1 MPLARVTLSRLAV
14 SINRSDF
21 PAFIEAVERLPAA
34 DRNILAVLDAG
45 ELLRTFEHGR
55 YLRQNTA
62 LSMLV
67 WLAQFQQAN
76 VEEA

>member
-1 MPLARVTLSRLAV
+1 MPLARMTLGRLAV
-14 SINRSDF
+14 PINRSDY
-21 PAFIEAVERLPAA
+21 PAFIEAVERLPG
-34 DRNILAVLDAG
+34 RRPQHPGGPRSG

-62 LSMLV
+62 LSMLA